1 MSPVGAWKSARPRYQ
16 VGSYIFT
23 TSMSTL
29 HPQRPLSNISQACK
43 LMVNGDQNTDMQGD
57 DKEQAIDERV
67 ETEKELPKESTGG
80 EQERKGVGTKG

>member
-1 MSPVGAWKSARPRYQ
+1 
-16 VGSYIFT
+16 
-23 TSMSTL
+23 
-29 HPQRPLSNISQACK
+29 
-43 LMVNGDQNTDMQGD
+43 MVNGDQNTDMQGD